1 MAGFFQKL
9 DNIKLGAP
17 GSVLACETDGFTM
30 RGAVIHT
37 GVSGM
42 DIGEVVESR
51 ALDFKVAVEEV
62 ISRLKNL
69 GKKIPKK
76 AILVTPSAVGTLLEI
91 PVPPNSPRPDMQMH
105 ELVRWELEP
114 LFGQQNDIWSIG
126 ALLMGR
132 GYINA
137 EQRKII
143 ALERKDRIDENSADK
158 VKRRSFPFGEVALSL
173 DMVKREQVDECLA
186 LQEKLILVNDELI
199 CGWAPQEMDEYAD
212 EGEEGLYQWNGVGLG
227 RAMAT
232 TWVKAFRMSHVSLD
246 WIYPQ
251 LGCAFAS
258 INGSNARSGEQ
269 MMVEIRQEQMAVV
282 RGRSGQLAAISVAPI
297 INGQPDPDSVF
308 NLCQDQ
314 LRPDVSTMHLFAPV
328 LRGAEL
334 SEQLATQTGREIEP
348 LGAESKTKMGQ
359 WAGSFKSLAALSG
372 ASSHFLGR
380 VEQNSLARVR
390 AQPPKPPLTKRKE
403 LYPYVGALLVILAI
417 LAYDASLQIKS
428 WQNKIRLEELDA
440 QYKEKLE
447 EKQRMDQAVQQGKI
461 LEEEIADLGKDLVK
475 ANKWNKIFED
485 VLMARRKMVPGV
497 LNALADSTGDEVILF
512 SVDETDNW
520 SGMHITAWGLTHT
533 GAQLFIS
540 QLNKSLEPWGLEVEN
555 AQVSV
560 KQGQL
565 GLDGYGISLWLFPK
579 KDEKDKKA

>member
-1 MAGFFQKL
+1 MAGFFKKL

-30 RGAVIHT
+30 RGAVIHS

-42 DIGEVVESR
+42 DMGEVVESR
-51 ALDFKVAVEEV
+51 ALDFKAAVEEIV
-62 ISRLKNL
+62 SRLKNL

-76 AILVTPSAVGTLLEI
+76 ALLVTPSAVGVLLEI
-91 PVPPNSPRPDMQMH
+91 PVHPNSPRPDMQMH

-114 LFGQQNDIWSIG
+114 LFGQQNNIWSIG

-137 EQRKII
+137 EQRQTI
-143 ALERKDRIDENSADK
+143 AGERKDRIDANIGDT

-186 LQEKLILVNDELI
+186 LQEKLILVNDDLI
-199 CGWAPQEMDEYAD
+199 CGWSPQEVDEYSD
-212 EGEEGLYQWNGVGLG
+212 DGEEGMYQWNGVGLG
-227 RAMAT
+227 KTMAAA
-232 TWVKAFRMSHVSLD
+232 WVKAFRMNNISLD

-258 INGSNARSGEQ
+258 INGSNGRSGEQ

-297 INGQPDPDSVF
+297 TNGQPDSDSVF

-314 LRPDVSTMHLFAPV
+314 LRPDVSTLHLFAPV
-328 LRGAEL
+328 LKGAEL
-334 SEQLATQTGREIEP
+334 SEQLATQTGREVEP
-348 LGAESKTKMGQ
+348 LGAVSKTKIGQ

-380 VEQNSLARVR
+380 VDQNSLARVR

-417 LAYDASLQIKS
+417 LAYDASLQVKS
-428 WQNKIRLEELDA
+428 WQNKIRLAELDVKY
-440 QYKEKLE
+440 QEKLA
-447 EKQRMDQAVQQGKI
+447 EKKRMDQAVQQGKI
-461 LEEEIADLGKDLVK
+461 LEEEIADLGKDLSK
-475 ANKWNKIFED
+475 INKRNKIFEEI
-485 VLMARRKMVPGV
+485 LLARRKLVPGV
-497 LNALADSTGDEVILF
+497 LNALAESTGDEVILF
-512 SVDETDNW
+512 SVDESDKW
-520 SGMHITAWGLTHT
+520 SGMHVTAWGLTHT

-540 QLNKSLEPWGLEVEN
+540 QLNKTLVPWGLQVEN

-579 KDEKDKKA
+579 TDEKDKKA